1 MEKIEPPK
9 PSVLESLTSTEVI
22 IEQDAKDDFG
32 TVTEAITEQQYPLQD
47 KLLEDNA

>member
-9 PSVLESLTSTEVI
+9 PSVLESITSTEVI

-32 TVTEAITEQQYPLQD
+32 TVTEQQYPLQD
-47 KLLEDNA
+47 KPLEDNA